1 MRSRISEKESLKKA
15 LRDAYFA
22 KEREG
27 VGKEFRTDVMRRI
40 RRIGPLSANVGFWP
54 AFEHLTWRLVP
65 VTCLLVL
72 VLTAALVTMDFDQ
85 PHDYLGTVTA
95 DLEKPTTL
103 TQLFDL
109 EG

>member
-1 MRSRISEKESLKKA
+1 MRSRISEKESLKRA
-15 LRDAYFA
+15 FRGAYFE

-27 VGKEFRTDVMRRI
+27 AGHELRPNVMKRI
-40 RRIGPLSANVGFWP
+40 RQIGPLNANVSFWP
-54 AFEHLTWRLVP
+54 AFEHLMWRLVP

-72 VLTAALVTMDFDQ
+72 VLTVALVTMDFYQ

-95 DLEKPTTL
+95 DLEKPTL
-103 TQLFDL
+103 TELFGF

>member
-1 MRSRISEKESLKKA
+1 
-15 LRDAYFA
+15 
-22 KEREG
+22 
-27 VGKEFRTDVMRRI
+27 
-40 RRIGPLSANVGFWP
+40 
-54 AFEHLTWRLVP
+54 
-65 VTCLLVL
+65 
-72 VLTAALVTMDFDQ
+72 MDFDQ